1 MNPVIKFARNILNIP
16 ATTPRPQQHQQ
27 SEAEQMWNAP
37 TAQHG
42 GPTSQHGGFNSGGSR
57 SSGSKF
63 PGALSN
69 HTEHVN
75 LNHWQLRLNTR
86 DALFDSTQAKAIAE
100 RFSDSIV
107 DTGLK
112 TEFTPKWRQLGI
124 TEEAA
129 QEWARD
135 HEERFDLLMQSK
147 HIDRAETQTGYQMQ
161 WLAAFFQQ
169 RDNDAFLRF
178 HYSNRTDL
186 ISPLQISF
194 LDPNQIRS
202 DEITSTLGP
211 QRQNNGI
218 GYSDAGK
225 EKDYKVWLT
234 NKQGGIDHVT
244 IPAIGARSKRISMIH
259 MFKPEYAGQ
268 GRGYSR
274 MAHALTEFEKLTD
287 FSLAKIQAAINQT
300 NIIGYVKP
308 SADAPAS
315 NPMETMPN
323 SGPIMGLTDSNTVAQ
338 VDGTDNIVNFTDA
351 PEATQTRPGSFMM
364 ASLASG
370 EELQFMKHDIQG
382 DSYESFVNTFT
393 GYLSASVGMPLEV
406 LLMKFNNNYSASRAT
421 LVLFWRI
428 CMMWRQEMDSDMM
441 TPIITSWL
449 SEEIAAGRTQA
460 PGWSDPRMRQA
471 WLSHNLFGVPM
482 PSIDPGKDAKADKDN
497 LETGITTQER
507 LARERNGTSARD
519 NMSKNKIM
527 FPQTPKPPWSASAIA
542 EATAEENQDDDDN
555 KTSDDK

>member
-1 MNPVIKFARNILNIP
+1 MNPIKYLLGLIP
-16 ATTPRPQQHQQ
+16 VTATPKPAQRHI
-27 SEAEQMWNAP
+27 SVAEQMWNTP
-37 TAQHG
+37 TA
-42 GPTSQHGGFNSGGSR
+42 QHGGFNSGGSR

-63 PGALSN
+63 PGALSS

-75 LNHWQLRLNTR
+75 LNHWEIRANTR
-86 DALFDSTQAKAIAE
+86 DAFFDSTQARAIGE

-135 HEERFDLLMQSK
+135 HEERFDLYMQSK

-161 WLAAFFQQ
+161 WQAAFFQQ

-178 HYSNRTDL
+178 HYSNRSDL

-202 DEITSTLGP
+202 DEVTSTLGP
-211 QRQNNGI
+211 QHQNDGI
-218 GYSDAGK
+218 GRHDSGK

-234 NKQGGIDHVT
+234 NQAGGITHVT
-244 IPAIGARSKRISMIH
+244 IPAIGARSKRTSMIH

-300 NIIGYVKP
+300 NVIGYVKP
-308 SADAPAS
+308 SGDAPAS
-315 NPMETMPN
+315 NPFENMPD
-323 SGPIMGLTDSNTVAQ
+323 SGPIPGLRDNNTATVN
-338 VDGTDNIVNFTDA
+338 DNDNIINFTDA
-351 PEATQTRPGSFMM
+351 PEATQSRPGSFMM

-370 EELQFMKHDIQG
+370 EELQFMQHNIQG
-382 DSYESFVNTFT
+382 DSYDAFVNTFT

-527 FPQTPKPPWSASAIA
+527 FAQTPAPPWSQSAIA
-542 EATAEENQDDDDN
+542 EASAEEKQDDDDE
-555 KTSDDK
+555 